1 MAQAESVADLINAQS
16 KSAII
21 AAGSSLS
28 GEFSSK
34 VDSIVEGLIKTRV
47 VVEAHIDF
55 PEEDID
61 SLLLEKISK
70 DLLVFSNDI
79 KSLLVDANNSMKLRE
94 GYRVAIVGPPN
105 AGKSTLINTI
115 AKESVAITSNIP
127 GTTRDLVRAEVDL
140 GGVIVE
146 FVDTAG
152 MRQNPE
158 NVIEEEGMLRSR
170 EAIEGSNL
178 CLLIQDI
185 TEVQPFDIELE
196 NKMIV
201 MNKCDLAVDEPKEQQ
216 GVFYVSSLTGQGVGS
231 LVKEVLLRL
240 GVDEGSETPFLARK
254 RHKVSIENSLHF
266 LNVSIKDLEE
276 KTGLELVA
284 ESLRL
289 AHEELGGVLRP
300 MSSDD
305 LLGEIFSE
313 FCIGK

>member
-1 MAQAESVADLINAQS
+1 M
-16 KSAII
+16 
-21 AAGSSLS
+21 
-28 GEFSSK
+28 
-34 VDSIVEGLIKTRV
+34 
-47 VVEAHIDF
+47 
-55 PEEDID
+55 
-61 SLLLEKISK
+61 
-70 DLLVFSNDI
+70 
-79 KSLLVDANNSMKLRE
+79 
-94 GYRVAIVGPPN
+94 
-105 AGKSTLINTI
+105 
-115 AKESVAITSNIP
+115 
-127 GTTRDLVRAEVDL
+127 DL

-185 TEVQPFDIELE
+185 TEVHPFDIELE

-201 MNKCDLAVDEPKEQQ
+201 MNKCDLVVDEPKEQE

-231 LVKEVLLRL
+231 LVEEVLLRL

-276 KTGLELVA
+276 KAGLELVA
-284 ESLRL
+284 DSLRL
-289 AHEELGGVLRP
+289 AHEELGEVLRP